1 MREHR
6 VGFWRG
12 QLSGRPPAE
21 ARDLALGRRRIV
33 EALRWAAGA
42 TWATSPL
49 LVVGAV
55 ALALARSTV
64 AAGLAVSA
72 RGLINAAVAE
82 SQHESPQ
89 LASILPWLVAALAF
103 GLIEVL
109 APMASTLAV
118 RRLTE
123 ALQLRVTTEI
133 FAHVSRLP
141 PTEMQEPGRR
151 EMVDQARDA
160 SANRLGRLVSD
171 LLTIVTDLVQC
182 ALLAGVLFHIE
193 PLTLAIVVPG
203 AVAYLYA
210 EWRNTSLHH
219 AGASI
224 RVLRQRWIRHFA
236 DLLTGARSAGHV
248 RLLGLTPTLI
258 ERFRDLAHELEAADR
273 ARARSQFVT
282 GATFGILTTLL
293 FCVLLALV
301 TSRAIDGRLTVGD
314 IAVFA
319 AASPRLRST
328 LSRLILAITQVLDAL
343 LATEAIRKLLAV
355 ASSASPP
362 SVTSPA
368 PAAGGLEVEDVWFTY
383 PGAIEP
389 AVAGVSFRIPPGEM
403 VALAGANGAG
413 KSTLVKLLAGLYV
426 PQKGRIL
433 LDGQD
438 LREWPF
444 EALRQRLVLVSP
456 DSPRFEASA
465 RDNVAFGHWPE
476 LGAAPQAVEG
486 VAAKGGVHPLLSGLP
501 RGYDTT
507 LGPLFGEH
515 DLSSGQW
522 QQLVLAR
529 ALARPASLWL
539 FDEPTAHLD
548 ERAERQFLDRLGA
561 LVPGRSILVASHR
574 SGPLALAERIVVMEH
589 GRIVEEGP
597 RGDLLA
603 RDGTYARI
611 VTARG
616 R

>member
-1 MREHR
+1 MRPT
-6 VGFWRG
+6 
-12 QLSGRPPAE
+12 GRPTAE
-21 ARDLALGRRRIV
+21 ARDLALGWKQIV
-33 EALRWAAGA
+33 DALRWAAGV

-49 LVVGAV
+49 LVLGVV
-55 ALALARSTV
+55 ALSLARSTV

-82 SQHESPQ
+82 SQHGQPQ
-89 LASILPWLVAALAF
+89 LAPILPWLLAALGF
-103 GLIEVL
+103 GLVEVL
-109 APMASTLAV
+109 APMASALAT

-123 ALQLRVTTEI
+123 ALQLRVTTEV

-151 EMVDQARDA
+151 ELLDQAREA

-203 AVAYLYA
+203 AAAYLYA

-219 AGASI
+219 AGAPI
-224 RVLRQRWIRHFA
+224 RVLRQRWVRYFA
-236 DLLTGARSAGHV
+236 DLLTGVRSAGHV

-258 ERFRDLAHELEAADR
+258 ERFRDLARQLEAADR
-273 ARARSQFVT
+273 ARAQHQFVT

-328 LSRLILAITQVLDAL
+328 LSRLILAITQALDAL
-343 LATEAIRKLLAV
+343 LATEAIRKFLAV
-355 ASSASPP
+355 SPAASTPG
-362 SVTSPA
+362 SVSLA
-368 PAAGGLEVEDVWFTY
+368 PAARGLEIEDVWFTY

-403 VALAGANGAG
+403 VALAGPNGAG
-413 KSTLVKLLAGLYV
+413 KTTLVKLLAGLSV

-433 LDGQD
+433 LDGRD

-444 EALRQRLVLVSP
+444 EVLRQRLVLVSP

-465 RDNVAFGHWPE
+465 RDNVAFGYWPE
-476 LGAAPQAVEG
+476 LDRAPEAVEG
-486 VAAKGGVHPLLSGLP
+486 VAVEGGVHALLSGLP
-501 RGYDTT
+501 RGYETT
-507 LGPLFGEH
+507 LGHLFGEY

-522 QQLVLAR
+522 QQVVLAR

-548 ERAERQFLDRLGA
+548 ERAEGQFLDRLGA
-561 LVPGRSILVASHR
+561 LSPGRSILVASHR
-574 SGPLALAERIVVMEH
+574 PGPLALAGRIVVLEH
-589 GRIVEEGP
+589 GRIVEEGA
-597 RGDLLA
+597 RGELLA
-603 RDGTYARI
+603 RGGRYARL
-611 VTARG
+611 VTTRS